1 MIFFDEKKSR
11 KGIFLL
17 GFTINALSDE
27 DSSWRNE
34 GRCSTAALPFGS
46 KEDHLRE

>member
-17 GFTINALSDE
+17 VLQLMLFPTRTTAREMKTDAT
-27 DSSWRNE
+27 
-34 GRCSTAALPFGS
+34 TAALPFGS